1 MVEVLLQDGISTC
14 MWTCSVW
21 AVSYQYNSSKINT
34 NHSVQI
40 TTQETGHKNSV
51 LSCNSV
57 LEIEISLTV
66 LLFGS
71 ELSSRTES
79 FLIFDRKSS
88 ISGCMLDSCF
98 FTASTFSLFNGKMM
112 VVVGRIFEHPYMA
125 LISERLG
132 VDSTHSG
139 TMYPMLHSAHGFS
152 LNLIW

>member
-1 MVEVLLQDGISTC
+1 MLFFFGIKLVHVIQLEKFGFKFLVKLL
-14 MWTCSVW
+14 
-21 AVSYQYNSSKINT
+21 SS
-34 NHSVQI
+34 
-40 TTQETGHKNSV
+40 

-71 ELSSRTES
+71 GLSSRTES

>member
-1 MVEVLLQDGISTC
+1 MVEVVLPVGVEVLLQDGISTC

-34 NHSVQI
+34 SHSVQI

-71 ELSSRTES
+71 GLSSRTES
-79 FLIFDRKSS
+79 FLSLTGRVAFQDACLTVASS
-88 ISGCMLDSCF
+88 PQQENTLEP
-98 FTASTFSLFNGKMM
+98 N
-112 VVVGRIFEHPYMA
+112 P
-125 LISERLG
+125 
-132 VDSTHSG
+132 
-139 TMYPMLHSAHGFS
+139 
-152 LNLIW
+152 